1 MFPSLEGSWRLLG
14 SRRSW
19 RARGLVCGDST
30 GDPSIFAL
38 VVRAAPL
45 ARLCDPQTPAN
56 PAFFLFSP
64 KWSRLTDSA
73 AIQRSGERVYVR
85 VCFIKQNL
93 KSKKEASGHSCS
105 LKNDS
110 GVGGAS
116 PQPTVMQ
123 RGLDETKAAWTHR
136 HPVGVSGPRPGGA
149 RLSNREGPLL
159 LLGVFSFLVSKFPS
173 LVIFLGRAPGLFYLC
188 FSRICTQWGGGVGHQ
203 IAVK

>member
-1 MFPSLEGSWRLLG
+1 MS
-14 SRRSW
+14 
-19 RARGLVCGDST
+19 VCT
-30 GDPSIFAL
+30 
-38 VVRAAPL
+38 
-45 ARLCDPQTPAN
+45 
-56 PAFFLFSP
+56 
-64 KWSRLTDSA
+64 
-73 AIQRSGERVYVR
+73 Y

-93 KSKKEASGHSCS
+93 KSKTEASGHSCS

-110 GVGGAS
+110 RVGGAS

-149 RLSNREGPLL
+149 RLSNRKGPLL

-188 FSRICTQWGGGVGHQ
+188 FSRICTQWRGHQ
-203 IAVK
+203 IDSCQMNECELLPFFFFNQIALYSVMPRQASVSPDLTADARMSTDFCG